1 MANPISATTPE
12 AGPAAPDPRRWLV
25 LAVLGSAFFI
35 VILDGTIVYV
45 AVPQIQVS
53 LGFTEASVQWVLS
66 AYLLTFGGLLL
77 FGGRL
82 ADLLGRRRIFMIGI
96 ALFTAASLLCGL
108 AWSAE
113 ALIAFRV
120 AQGAGAA
127 IMAPT
132 ALSLVLVTFA
142 EGPERNRALGIWGG
156 IGGVGGTA
164 GLLLGGPITAHLGWE
179 WIFFMNVPIG
189 LALLVLCRV
198 LLRESRNPS
207 LPRTFDVAGAV
218 TVTSALVLLVY
229 GITEAPAAGWA
240 SPRTWAVFAASAVL
254 LAAFLLIEQRSGAPL
269 VPLRIFR
276 SRRLVGGNIV
286 LLVAGMSVD
295 GVLFILTLYAQR
307 VLGASAEQFGLMTA
321 VLTVMSVLGSF
332 AGQFVVTKRG
342 FRPVAA
348 AGMALIGVG
357 SLLLAQLAVDG
368 GLFRNVF
375 LGLLVFGTGLGAAFV
390 GAQIAA
396 LSGVRDGESG
406 LAAGIADTFF
416 TIGGALGLAVLSTVA
431 ASRTAELLGTRA
443 VDPRIAMTQGFQSAL
458 FVAVGCAF
466 LGLMAALLLLGSH
479 RRTTPAG
486 GEVALDRRGHDAEY
500 DRRAEARTTSQ
511 QVRNVQDALDSFS
524 EHWQPRRLAS
534 VNDYDVKVVKTL
546 GEFTWHSHPET
557 DELFMVLSGRLA
569 IQLRDGDV
577 ELGPGD
583 VYVVP
588 RGVEHCP
595 KSEGEASAIFIE
607 PQGIANTGD
616 TPSERTAELRE
627 LD

>member
-1 MANPISATTPE
+1 MSPF
-12 AGPAAPDPRRWLV
+12 RRSKW
-25 LAVLGSAFFI
+25 G
-35 VILDGTIVYV
+35 
-45 AVPQIQVS
+45 

-66 AYLLTFGGLLL
+66 SYLLTFGGLLL

-189 LALLVLCRV
+189 LALLVLCRI

-218 TVTSALVLLVY
+218 TVTLALVLLVY

-240 SPRTWAVFAASAVL
+240 SPRTWAVFAASAAL
-254 LAAFLLIEQRSGAPL
+254 LAAFLVIEQRSSAPL

-321 VLTVMSVLGSF
+321 VLTLTSVVGSF

-348 AGMALIGVG
+348 AGMALIGAG
-357 SLLLAQLAVDG
+357 SLLLARLAVDG

-443 VDPRIAMTQGFQSAL
+443 VDPRIAMTEGFRSAL
-458 FVAVGCAF
+458 FVAVGCAL
-466 LGLMAALLLLGSH
+466 LGLMAALILLGSRSAH
-479 RRTTPAG
+479 NAR
-486 GEVALDRRGHDAEY
+486 ERRGDT
-500 DRRAEARTTSQ
+500 RPAR
-511 QVRNVQDALDSFS
+511 
-524 EHWQPRRLAS
+524 PRCRIR
-534 VNDYDVKVVKTL
+534 
-546 GEFTWHSHPET
+546 P
-557 DELFMVLSGRLA
+557 
-569 IQLRDGDV
+569 
-577 ELGPGD
+577 
-583 VYVVP
+583 P
-588 RGVEHCP
+588 RGV
-595 KSEGEASAIFIE
+595 S
-607 PQGIANTGD
+607 D
-616 TPSERTAELRE
+616 DERTGSQRAGRPRLVLGALAAPPACERQRL
-627 LD
+627 